1 MPLSHY
7 PELVVAYHA
16 DTAPR
21 RQIWSAFRV
30 FLRGETTGRL
40 FPRASEAAGE
50 A

>member
-30 FLRGETTGRL
+30 FLRGEPTGRMY
-40 FPRASEAAGE
+40 PRASEATGQV
-50 A
+50 